1 MKLTNKILAVIISGA
16 ILMAL
21 IIGVSFYIGTAA
33 LLQNTVTVRNVET
46 AKETMNKVDRYL
58 YERYNAIRAA
68 ATDPDFERI
77 MAKGNKATATDIV
90 TVNKKLGV
98 LAQYTGPWDKVALIG
113 TDGVTKYTLIASEV
127 GENVIGTHIPQADF
141 DRILK
146 GETYYSDMIVDNHTS
161 QPTMI
166 FASPV
171 YDESTSSRPVVG
183 IVMGHLTWATVGTI
197 VRSNDTSYVVELFN
211 RQGVEL
217 SSDTADVN
225 QRAELN
231 TNNTAFFNNPAV
243 KAALAGQSGSG
254 IFPSPDNSLKREI
267 LAYTPETGYGEY
279 HGNGWILMVQS
290 PVKGTLSS
298 TADNA
303 LLNALLGGVL
313 ILIISFLTY
322 WIIRQVIMKPLV
334 SLAAIAT
341 QFGNNDFSK
350 RFLVTSDDEIA
361 KLGGAFN
368 DMANNIQASQA
379 RLEARVLD
387 RTHELDETNKLM
399 KSTLERV
406 SQLKKFSDDQ
416 SALYQLMLES
426 IGDAVVVLDEHK
438 IITLVNSAGE
448 HLLGGTQAQLIGKK
462 VDDIVKFTFQDESE
476 HFEKTEWSKA
486 LGTSNLTRLNIGMNL
501 VGRSGKPIPVSATIA
516 PIVSNDKNV
525 GTIITIRDVREER
538 ELDETRTSFVSV
550 ASHQLRTPLTSM
562 RWFSEMLLEG
572 DAGQLTE
579 QQRHF
584 VESIYESTDR
594 MTSLVTLLL
603 QIARVEGKRLRVDP
617 KPTNLRFHTNDV
629 VLALRPML
637 DAKGQTV
644 EIYSEPEILPEI
656 PIDQAIMWQVVQNLL
671 TNANRYAPKDSVI
684 TVRIIQKNDI
694 IEYSVSDKGIG
705 IPDKEKGRIFEKF
718 YRADNALH
726 AVPEGSGLG
735 LALVHSLVLGWGG
748 TIWFESI
755 EGQGTTFYFTIPL
768 KGMEKKEGEV
778 SINL

>member
-1 MKLTNKILAVIISGA
+1 MKLTNKILVVIISGA
-16 ILMAL
+16 IFMAL
-21 IIGVSFYIGTAA
+21 VIGISFYVGTGA
-33 LLQNTVTVRNVET
+33 LLQDTVTVRNLET
-46 AKETMNKVDRYL
+46 AKEMMNKVDRYL
-58 YERYNAIRAA
+58 YERYNAIHAA

-77 MAKGNKATATDIV
+77 MVRGNKATALDIA

-113 TDGVTKYTLIASEV
+113 TDGITRYTLVASEI
-127 GENVIGTHIPQADF
+127 GENVIGTHIPRSEF

-146 GETYYSDMIVDNHTS
+146 GETYYSDVVVDDHTL

-166 FASPV
+166 FASPI
-171 YDESTSSRPVVG
+171 YDELSPSRSVVG
-183 IVMGHLTWATVGTI
+183 VVMGHLTWSTVVTI
-197 VRSNDTSYVVELFN
+197 LRSNDASYAVELFN
-211 RQGVEL
+211 RQGMEL
-217 SSDTADVN
+217 SSDAAEASGKGETNAD
-225 QRAELN
+225 N
-231 TNNTAFFNNPAV
+231 TVFLNNPAV

-254 IFPSPDNSLKREI
+254 IFPSPDNPSSKEI
-267 LAYTPETGYGEY
+267 LAYTPEVGYGEY
-279 HGNGWILMVQS
+279 HGEGWILMVQS
-290 PVKGTLSS
+290 PVKETFSS
-298 TADNA
+298 TANNA

-322 WIIRQVIMKPLV
+322 WIIRQVIMKPLL

-350 RFLVTSDDEIA
+350 RFLVKSDDEID
-361 KLGGAFN
+361 KLGEAFN
-368 DMANNIQASQA
+368 QMANNIQAAQA

-387 RTHELDETNKLM
+387 RTRELDETKKLM

-416 SALYQLMLES
+416 SALYQLMFES
-426 IGDAVVVLDEHK
+426 IGDAVIVLDEHK

-448 HLLGGTQAQLIGKK
+448 HLLGGTQGQLIGKK
-462 VDDIVKFTFQDESE
+462 VDAILKFTFQDESE
-476 HFEKTEWSKA
+476 HFEKAEWSRA
-486 LGTSNLTRLNIGMNL
+486 LGTSNLTRLSIGMNL
-501 VGRSGKPIPVSATIA
+501 VGRSAKPIPVSATIS
-516 PIVSNDKNV
+516 PIVSNYKNV
-525 GTIITIRDVREER
+525 GTIITIHDVREER

-550 ASHQLRTPLTSM
+550 ASHQLRTPLTSL

-584 VESIYESTDR
+584 VESIYGSADR

-603 QIARVEGKRLRVDP
+603 QIARVEGRRLKVDP

-629 VLALRPML
+629 VLALRPLL

-644 EIYSEPEILPEI
+644 DIQSDPEILPEI

-671 TNANRYAPKDSVI
+671 TNANRYAPRDSVI
-684 TVRIIQKNDI
+684 TVRIVQKSDL

-718 YRADNALH
+718 YRAENALH

-748 TIWFESI
+748 TIWFEST